1 MYIPRDQISCLFIQ
15 KQTVSRTAPQILKF
29 PFDDGGSGDE
39 LGDEIDGE
47 GQDLRP
53 LRFKSHFTY
62 NLDCN
67 SK

>member
-47 GQDLRP
+47 GQDPRP